1 MTFENEHLLPGQ
13 VGHFFV
19 LLAFVASVISTI
31 AYFKATKIKI
41 ANLTIAQESEKQSW
55 LRFAR
60 LAFFIQAFSLLVVF
74 TCIYYICSQHYF
86 EYLYAYKHAS
96 KELEPKYLLA
106 CIWEGQEGS
115 FLLWALWH
123 CALGIVLIFT
133 AKKREAPV
141 MTILSTAQV
150 FLTLM
155 VLGLY
160 IFDVR
165 IGSNPF
171 TLTRNELT
179 GPIFAQANYLSYIK
193 DGIGLNVLL
202 RNYWMVIHP
211 PVLFLGFASTIV
223 PIAFAYSSLITKD
236 WSGWVKAALPW
247 TLFSGCVLGTG
258 VMMGGKWAYESLSFG
273 GYWAWDPVENAA
285 LVPWLILV
293 AGLHCM
299 AIFNATKH
307 ALRASYLFIIL
318 AYLFVLYSTFLT
330 RTGILGDS
338 SVHSFTEAGMAMN
351 ILIGVYVLAISLPV
365 LFLFFKNYKSIPSIQ
380 KEEDISSREF
390 WMFIGSLIL
399 FLSALF
405 VISITSLPVYN
416 KIFGTHL
423 ADPQD
428 REFAYNKVLV
438 LVAVIVGLLTG
449 ASQFLKYKNTN
460 KKYLIKKLSW
470 PLGISVVA
478 TALIVF
484 FYPIEYTIKGPGFL
498 VAIYLAL
505 FASLFSVMA
514 NAAYL
519 QSVLKWKLRA
529 GGAAIAHL
537 GFALMIGGM
546 LISSGNRK
554 VISDNSKTGLF
565 IPFDKDPT
573 GRSSENPM
581 ENLTLLKEVPTR
593 MGNYTVTYLND
604 SASNEKT
611 RTFYNI
617 HFQKIDSSTGKVK
630 EDFVLSPDAYKM
642 KDNNLTSNPGTKHY
656 LTHDI
661 FTYISTISVPNT
673 ESDTTTYRPHEM
685 AIGDSVFYSNGFYVL
700 NDILKNPTNERF
712 KFSPTDTALVAEI
725 TVYSK
730 NGTRYK
736 AYPALTIHNQEL
748 NLIND
753 TVTTQNLYLNF
764 SGLADGG
771 KKFKINSKET
781 DKLTEFIT
789 LKAYY
794 FPYINL
800 VWLGLVIM
808 SCGFIVS
815 LVSRV
820 KAAISVAYVS
830 TGLVLIALFYMFLL
844 ANN

>member
-19 LLAFVASVISTI
+19 LLAFVASIVSAIS
-31 AYFKATKIKI
+31 YFTASKIQLE
-41 ANLTIAQESEKQSW
+41 NEKQSW
-55 LRFAR
+55 IRFAR
-60 LAFFIQAFSLLVVF
+60 TVFFIEAFSLLAVF
-74 TCIYYICSQHYF
+74 ASIFYICSQHYF

-123 CALGIVLIFT
+123 AALGTVLIFT
-133 AKKREAPV
+133 AKKREAAV
-141 MTILSTAQV
+141 MTIVNTAQIFLALMLLGIYV
-150 FLTLM
+150 FN
-155 VLGLY
+155 
-160 IFDVR
+160 VR
-165 IGSNPF
+165 IGSSPF
-171 TLTRNELT
+171 VLTRNELA
-179 GPIFAQANYLSYIK
+179 GPIFSQPDYLTYIK

-211 PVLFLGFASTIV
+211 PILFLGFASTVV
-223 PIAFAYSSLITKD
+223 PIAFAYSSLISKD

-247 TLFSGCVLGTG
+247 TLFSACVLGTG
-258 VMMGGKWAYESLSFG
+258 IMMGGKWAYESLSFG

-285 LVPWLILV
+285 FVPWLILV

-299 AIFNATKH
+299 AVYNSTKN

-318 AYLFVLYSTFLT
+318 TYLFVLYSTFLT
-330 RTGILGDS
+330 RTGILGDT
-338 SVHSFTEAGMAMN
+338 SVHSFTEAGTAMN
-351 ILIGVYVLAISLPV
+351 VLIGIYVIAISLPV
-365 LFLFFKNYKSIPSIQ
+365 FYLFFKNYKSIPSIQ

-390 WMFIGSLIL
+390 WMFIGALIL

-416 KIFGTHL
+416 KIFGTNL

-449 ASQFLKYKNTN
+449 VSQFLRYKNTD
-460 KKYLIKKLSW
+460 KSYLIKKVSW
-470 PLGISVVA
+470 PLGIAVVGTILLA
-478 TALIVF
+478 I
-484 FYPIEYTIKGPGFL
+484 FYPIDYTKKGPGFL
-498 VAIYLAL
+498 IAIHLAL
-505 FASLFSVMA
+505 FASIFSVLA
-514 NAAYL
+514 NGFYL
-519 QSVLKWKLRA
+519 KTVLKWNLKA

-573 GRSSENPM
+573 GRSAEDPM
-581 ENLTLLKEVPTR
+581 ENLTLLKDIPTP
-593 MGNYTVTYLND
+593 MGKYTVTYLSD
-604 SASNEKT
+604 SASNEKD
-611 RTFYNI
+611 RTFYNL
-617 HFQKIDSSTGKVK
+617 HFQKIDSATGKVE
-630 EDFVLSPDAYKM
+630 EDFTLSPDAYRM

-661 FTYISTISVPNT
+661 FTYISTISIPKT
-673 ESDTTTYRPHEM
+673 DDTTTFRPHEL
-685 AIGDSVFYSNGFYVL
+685 AIGDSVFYSKGYYVL
-700 NDILKNPTNERF
+700 NNIVKNPDNERF
-712 KFSPTDTALVAEI
+712 HFSPTDTALVADI
-725 TVYSK
+725 TVYSE
-730 NGTRYK
+730 NGTSYK
-736 AYPALTIHNQEL
+736 AYPALVIRNQEI
-748 NLIND
+748 NFIND
-753 TVTTQNLYLNF
+753 TVTSQNLYLNF
-764 SGLADGG
+764 TGITSAN
-771 KKFKINSKET
+771 KFKINSKET
-781 DKLTEFIT
+781 DSLQDFIT

-800 VWLGLVIM
+800 VWLGLVVM

-820 KAAISVAYVS
+820 RAPKVWAYITV
-830 TGLVLIALFYMFLL
+830 GMVLAFLFYMFLL
-844 ANN
+844 ANA